1 MQTFINIIDLLN
13 GEKTSLYDIRGK
25 NDGSLINGDFGLLK
39 IYEDIYCF
47 LGLKKIDVPRS
58 ENLVCTPITWIADRK
73 AYKRVANKK
82 PLYISYISK
91 ISRKM

>member
-47 LGLKKIDVPRS
+47 LGLKKIAVPTS

-82 PLYISYISK
+82 PLYIRYISK
-91 ISRKM
+91 ISRKI

>member
-47 LGLKKIDVPRS
+47 LGLKKIDVPTS

-73 AYKRVANKK
+73 AYKKGYK
-82 PLYISYISK
+82 QKTTIYKLYFK
-91 ISRKM
+91 N